1 MDPGA
6 AHAAP
11 AAGSGSPA
19 AYALSASL
27 LRPDRNGRSV
37 L

>member
-27 LRPDRNGRSV
+27 LRPARNGRSV

>member
-6 AHAAP
+6 AYAAP

-27 LRPDRNGRSV
+27 LRPIGTDGIV